1 MKINGLKVTYRMNK
15 QTYPLGKRVN
25 KENRKT
31 SKQVKLVSSEIIV
44 SFFPVKKI
52 NQNSFKLKILL
63 CKYNVCI
70 SLRSGKVRQRTFSE
84 TRVKSQRDRLYECKK
99 TDTGRRKTAF
109 PKMPISNS

>member
-44 SFFPVKKI
+44 SFFPVKK
-52 NQNSFKLKILL
+52 K
-63 CKYNVCI
+63 
-70 SLRSGKVRQRTFSE
+70 
-84 TRVKSQRDRLYECKK
+84 
-99 TDTGRRKTAF
+99 
-109 PKMPISNS
+109 